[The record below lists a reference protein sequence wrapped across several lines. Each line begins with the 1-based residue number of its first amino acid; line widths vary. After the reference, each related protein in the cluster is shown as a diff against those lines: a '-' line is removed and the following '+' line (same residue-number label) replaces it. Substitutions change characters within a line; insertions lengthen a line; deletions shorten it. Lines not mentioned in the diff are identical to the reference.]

1 VALPFLII
9 FFLIRVIRG
18 GVSPYHPWR
27 RLLIVLPALV
37 VAGWFS
43 RNLLDLDLHRGPS
56 GVFIDLLI
64 AFIVS
69 AALFP
74 LLDLTR
80 PLLRS
85 ARFPQ

>member
-1 VALPFLII
+1 MLF
-9 FFLIRVIRG
+9 R
-18 GVSPYHPWR
+18 S
-27 RLLIVLPALV
+27 LLIVLPALV

-43 RNLLDLDLHRGPS
+43 RNMLALDFHRGLS
-56 GVFIDLLI
+56 GVFIDLLV